1 MRFAGITSWT
11 FVSYAY
17 EPCNPC
23 ICALGMCIAPTSHK
37 AGRGAHCTFTLE
49 QSPLL
54 PSTHRQ
60 PNVLCYHSCMIQIPA
75 ADTFVVQ
82 ASNARHIRLQQR
94 AKSAP
99 LPGSFVIVLAL
110 TAFACQHLSAC
121 ASDKFAGLLASL
133 ARQCTETSGLGRGQC
148 NHAFHFHCISR
159 WLKTR
164 QVCPLGTSPPHLLL
178 FPSPFDTHLSTVL
191 AADNRDWEFQKY
203 GR

>member
-1 MRFAGITSWT
+1 LWSTTVRFAGITSWT

-99 LPGSFVIVLAL
+99 LPGVNATTPSIS
-110 TAFACQHLSAC
+110 T
-121 ASDKFAGLLASL
+121 ASL
-133 ARQCTETSGLGRGQC
+133 DG
-148 NHAFHFHCISR
+148 SR
-159 WLKTR
+159 LVR
-164 QVCPLGTSPPHLLL
+164 SA
-178 FPSPFDTHLSTVL
+178 LSTTEIGSSRSTDGKRL
-191 AADNRDWEFQKY
+191 AQWTGAGAEEAKQLQGCQRRCVSA
-203 GR
+203 GRKFDGWWKSSGGTRRSVH